1 MKRIFILIC
10 FFCFIFGG
18 MCPSL
23 SGKSGRKAYLG
34 VNFGTFPL
42 EPFFDQYRLGGEVGY
57 QFTKRTGIMGEF
69 DYGSTNSSYGPWGI
83 SQRSGIIKY
92 DVIQINVSLI
102 HIVPLSKRLSIY
114 GGLGLGL
121 YSIKTTD
128 DWTDSPPLPWE
139 PFRSGTSINNII
151 GFAPHFNFG
160 IEFAILNQITVF
172 SEVKQIYKTSELKEI
187 YGYSNEEEVHFRRTK
202 IKIGLRLNLQRR
214 KR

>member
-23 SGKSGRKAYLG
+23 SGKSERRAYLG

-42 EPFFDQYRLGGEVGY
+42 VPFFDLYHLGGEVGY
-57 QFTKRTGIMGEF
+57 QFAERTGIVGEF
-69 DYGSTNSSYGPWGI
+69 AYGSTNSSYGPWGN
-83 SQRSGIIKY
+83 SLLSGKIKY
-92 DVIQINVSLI
+92 GVIQLNISLI
-102 HIVPLSKRLSIY
+102 HIVPLSKKLSIY

-121 YSIKTTD
+121 YSIKTKD
-128 DWTDSPPLPWE
+128 DWIDAPILPYE
-139 PFRSGTSINNII
+139 LLRSGTTTNKIM
-151 GFAPHFNFG
+151 GFTPHFNFG
-160 IEFAILNQITVF
+160 IEFAILSQITVF